1 MHAAGVTHR
10 DIKLENI
17 FSDAAS
23 HPKLGDFDLAVFHH
37 EAPTRAPVGTIFYM
51 APEVLLLASAR
62 GSGLE
67 VAMQRRVNEKMDV
80 WSLGVCLFELA
91 AGADRFRGFGGFVAK
106 GLRLCRSVSW
116 GQVLA
121 AGIGTHACTHTCIC
135 TCHASNLFGS
145 VLCVAD
151 GLC

>member
-17 FSDAAS
+17 FSDAAG

-37 EAPTRAPVGTIFYM
+37 EAPTRAPIGTIFYM

-62 GSGLE
+62 GSPLE
-67 VAMQRRVNEKMDV
+67 GAMQRRVSEKMDV

-91 AGADRFRGFGGFVAK
+91 AGERA
-106 GLRLCRSVSW
+106 GLSW
-116 GQVLA
+116 CGW
-121 AGIGTHACTHTCIC
+121 G
-135 TCHASNLFGS
+135 
-145 VLCVAD
+145 
-151 GLC
+151 

>member
-17 FSDAAS
+17 FSS
-23 HPKLGDFDLAVFHH
+23 TTGQPKLGDFDLAVFHH

-62 GSGLE
+62 GSPLE
-67 VAMQRRVNEKMDV
+67 GAMQRRVNEKMDV

-91 AGADRFRGFGGFVAK
+91 AGESK
-106 GLRLCRSVSW
+106 
-116 GQVLA
+116 
-121 AGIGTHACTHTCIC
+121 
-135 TCHASNLFGS
+135 
-145 VLCVAD
+145 
-151 GLC
+151 